1 MRNRWR
7 IVSIATVMVVV
18 LIIVEAASAAQAN
31 LAREHWIGTWATAPQ
46 PALPGEIDTFRN
58 ETLRLIVHT
67 SAEGKEVRIKIS
79 NTYGDQPLLIRGAHI
94 ARRTAGAE
102 IDSASDRKLL
112 FQRHASVSVPS
123 HSQILSDPVEFEA
136 PALSDLAISLFLPQ
150 STKATTSHILAPQT
164 SYVSS
169 TGDFTGAVKLP
180 VKKTIDSW
188 PFLTGVDVV
197 APLME
202 RRLSHWDCL
211 SPTATDQSRMPIT
224 AGRTH
229 WRSDCRKLGSKV
241 ATWCVESREH
251 RKSAVA

>member
-1 MRNRWR
+1 MGNRWR

-58 ETLRLIVHT
+58 ETLRLIVHP
-67 SAEGKEVRIKIS
+67 SAGGKEVRIKIS

-197 APLME
+197 APFDGATIVALGLSLTDGDGSITDADHRWPDALAE
-202 RRLSHWDCL
+202 RLQK
-211 SPTATDQSRMPIT
+211 AGEQSR
-224 AGRTH
+224 
-229 WRSDCRKLGSKV
+229 DLVC
-241 ATWCVESREH
+241 
-251 RKSAVA
+251 